1 MKLPKIISD
10 FFASIQDYINTEKE
24 LLRLK
29 IVKKGSEAVAA
40 AFSYLFI
47 IMLFLMVLGFA
58 GIWLGLWMS
67 ELLGSFTLG
76 FGFTAV
82 FYVICLLLAMAFR
95 NSLIVKPLVNLLI
108 AAFTKDDPKPEDK
121 E

>member
-1 MKLPKIISD
+1 MKLPKVIRD
-10 FFASIQDYINTEKE
+10 FFASIQDYFNSEKE

-29 IVKKGSEAVAA
+29 IVKKGSEVTAA
-40 AFSYLFI
+40 IFSYLFI

-58 GIWLGLWMS
+58 GIWLGLWLS
-67 ELLGSFTLG
+67 DVFGSFIIG
-76 FGFTAV
+76 FGVTAL
-82 FYVICLLLAMAFR
+82 FYFVCLILAVAFR

-108 AAFTKDDPKPEDK
+108 AAFTNDDPKPDRK

>member
-1 MKLPKIISD
+1 MKLPKVISD
-10 FFASIQDYINTEKE
+10 FFASIQDYINSEKE

-29 IVKKGSEAVAA
+29 IVKKGSEAVATV
-40 AFSYLFI
+40 FSFLFI

-58 GIWLGLWMS
+58 GIWLSLWLS
-67 ELLGSFTLG
+67 DYFGSFIMG
-76 FGFTAV
+76 FGITV
-82 FYVICLLLAMAFR
+82 LFYTVWLLLALIFR
-95 NSLIVKPLVNLLI
+95 NSLLVKPLVNILI